1 MKTSSVVGYRGRRM
15 PHFRMFLL
23 IVVQVKV
30 LQINAQSLNTTKYGN
45 ELRIGMTIQDY
56 TYQMPRLK
64 ILSEKMG
71 FEPKITYCSNFEDL
85 VKQV

>member
-1 MKTSSVVGYRGRRM
+1 M
-15 PHFRMFLL
+15 PSFHMFLL

-30 LQINAQSLNTTKYGN
+30 LQINAKSLNMTKHGN
-45 ELRIGMTIQDY
+45 ELRIGMTILDY

-71 FEPKITYCSNFEDL
+71 FHPSITKCSNFEDL
-85 VKQV
+85 VKKVLYETYFLRM